1 MQWQLE
7 DALGL
12 EHSPVL
18 PKDQEE
24 GALQNLACR
33 LGSDL
38 GLAQQRLAAE
48 HASLSQVLGLACL
61 KGLSI

>member
-12 EHSPVL
+12 DHSPVL

-24 GALQNLACR
+24 GALQDLACR

-48 HASLSQVLGLACL
+48 RVQLAQVR
-61 KGLSI
+61 IRV